1 MKPVIFAAALV
12 ALTLPVAA
20 LADSGRTQSPAGAKV
35 FIIEP
40 KDGATVSSPVTIK
53 FGIEGMEVAPAGS
66 DTPNTGHHHLLI
78 DAALPPLGEAIPKDE
93 SHVHYGKGQTE
104 TTVEL
109 KPGKHTLQLLLGD
122 KNHIPHDPPVKSDVV
137 TITVE

>member
-1 MKPVIFAAALV
+1 MRIAIAAAIMSL
-12 ALTLPVAA
+12 AFPISA
-20 LADSGRTQSPAGAKV
+20 LADGERTPAPAGAKV

-40 KDGATVSSPVTIK
+40 ADGATVKSPVTVK
-53 FGIEGMEVAPAGS
+53 FGAEGIEIEPAGS
-66 DTPNTGHHHLLI
+66 EKPNSGHHHLLI
-78 DAALPPLGEAIPKDE
+78 DAPIPDLDSAIPKDDQ
-93 SHVHYGKGQTE
+93 HVHYGKGQTE

-122 KNHIPHDPPVKSDVV
+122 KNHIPTNPPLNSSVV

>member
-1 MKPVIFAAALV
+1 MKTALVAALV
-12 ALTLPVAA
+12 ALTLPIAA
-20 LADSGRTQSPAGAKV
+20 LADSGRTPSPPGAKV

-53 FGIEGMEVAPAGS
+53 FGVEGMEIAPAGS
-66 DTPNTGHHHLLI
+66 DKANSGHHHLLI
-78 DAALPPLGEAIPKDE
+78 DASLPDLNEAIPKDE
-93 SHVHYGKGQTE
+93 THIHYGKGQTE
-104 TTVEL
+104 ASVEL

-137 TITVE
+137 TITVK